1 MTFGKRESY
10 NENYIEYKES
20 VDMLLNDLKHMGHQ
34 TLTKE
39 NLITILT
46 DDFSIGRAVRK
57 ELCGMLNSKWNTIWR
72 GEWSIKMKI
81 EDQFLDDNGI
91 WISEFNTEEEYVK
104 QVNRVSRT
112 MKETTTDRDFE
123 ILFGY
128 LQLLKRS
135 YTNMIMTKERE
146 ENK

>member
-1 MTFGKRESY
+1 
-10 NENYIEYKES
+10 
-20 VDMLLNDLKHMGHQ
+20 
-34 TLTKE
+34 
-39 NLITILT
+39 
-46 DDFSIGRAVRK
+46 
-57 ELCGMLNSKWNTIWR
+57 
-72 GEWSIKMKI
+72 MKI

>member
-1 MTFGKRESY
+1 
-10 NENYIEYKES
+10 
-20 VDMLLNDLKHMGHQ
+20 
-34 TLTKE
+34 
-39 NLITILT
+39 
-46 DDFSIGRAVRK
+46 
-57 ELCGMLNSKWNTIWR
+57 
-72 GEWSIKMKI
+72 MKI

-128 LQLLKRS
+128 LQLLRRS
-135 YTNMIMTKERE
+135 YTNMLMTKERE